1 VAQPRLA
8 GRDHGD
14 LLLAVGRPAQEAG
27 EVSVARLLH
36 IFHLGVKELLSLW
49 RDPVLLFLI
58 AYSFTFSVYTPAK
71 SAVMDV
77 VNASIAIV
85 DEDDTEVS
93 RVIREAMLPPL
104 FLPAQVISFRDINRD
119 MDAGKF
125 TFVVDVPPQFQRDLA
140 KNLKPD
146 VQIVTDA
153 TAMSQA
159 GRGPGYIQQIIS
171 NSVAPFWP
179 LAGSPQAQPLTVL
192 NARARFN
199 PNMLQGWFVA
209 INQVINNI
217 SVLAIF
223 LTGAAVL
230 REREHGNI
238 EHLLV
243 MPLKPF
249 ELMFA
254 KVWANGLVVLLAAI
268 ASLYFTVKGLVGVPI
283 AGSIP
288 LFAGGM
294 AVYLFSV
301 TSLGIMLATI
311 VRSMPQFGLLA
322 FPVFIGMSL
331 LSGGQTP
338 LESMPL
344 PLQKFMQF
352 VPSTHFVSFAQAVL
366 FRDASFAMVWPQVL
380 KMFLIGSAYTVF
392 TLSRFRKM
400 LAAVQ

>member
-1 VAQPRLA
+1 
-8 GRDHGD
+8 
-14 LLLAVGRPAQEAG
+14 
-27 EVSVARLLH
+27 
-36 IFHLGVKELLSLW
+36 LGVKELISLA

-58 AYSFTFSVYTPAK
+58 IYSFTFSVYTPAK

-77 VNASIAIV
+77 INASIAVV
-85 DEDDTEVS
+85 DEDNSEAARAVRD
-93 RVIREAMLPPL
+93 AMLPPQ
-104 FLPAQVISFRDINRD
+104 FLPARFISFQDINRY
-119 MDAGKF
+119 MDRGRY
-125 TFVVDVPPQFQRDLA
+125 TFVVALPQRFQADLNRDA
-140 KNLKPD
+140 KPT

-159 GRGPGYIQQIIS
+159 GRGPSYIVQIL
-171 NSVAPFWP
+171 NNTVTPFWKGRNNP
-179 LAGSPQAQPLTVL
+179 KNDPVVKLDT
-192 NARARFN
+192 RARFN
-199 PNMLQGWFVA
+199 PNLYQGWFVA

-243 MPLKPF
+243 MPLRPY

-254 KVWANGLVVLLAAI
+254 KIWANGLVVVVAAML
-268 ASLYFTVKGLVGVPI
+268 SLFLVVKAAVGVPI
-283 AGSIP
+283 AAGSIP
-288 LFAGGM
+288 LFVAGL
-294 AVYLFSV
+294 AIYLFSV
-301 TSLGIMLATI
+301 TALGVMLATV

-322 FPVFIGMSL
+322 FPVFIVMSL

-338 LESMPL
+338 LESMPIF
-344 PLQKFMQF
+344 LQKVMQF
-352 VPSTHFVSFAQAVL
+352 VPSTHFVSFSLATL
-366 FRDASFAMVWPQVL
+366 FRNASLAMVWPDMA
-380 KMFLIGSAYTVF
+380 KMFAIGAAYTVF

>member
-1 VAQPRLA
+1 MEKLA
-8 GRDHGD
+8 
-14 LLLAVGRPAQEAG
+14 
-27 EVSVARLLH
+27 H
-36 IFHLGVKELLSLW
+36 IFHLGLKELLSLA

-58 AYSFTFSVYTPAK
+58 AYAFTFSVYTPSK

-85 DEDDTEVS
+85 NEDDSPAARAV
-93 RVIREAMLPPL
+93 REQMLPPL
-104 FLPAQVISFRDINRD
+104 FKPAQEINFDEINRD
-119 MDAGKF
+119 MDTGKF
-125 TFVVDVPPQFQRDLA
+125 TFVVDLPPRFQADLA
-140 KNLKPD
+140 RDAQPE
-146 VQIVTDA
+146 VQIITDA

-159 GRGPGYIQQIIS
+159 GRGPGYLQNIITS
-171 NSVAPFWP
+171 AVQPYWSGAGKPEDKP
-179 LAGSPQAQPLTVL
+179 LLALDTRGK
-192 NARARFN
+192 FN
-199 PNMLQGWFVA
+199 PNYQQGWFVA

-243 MPLKPF
+243 MPLQSF

-254 KVWANGLVVLLAAI
+254 KIWANGLVVVLAAM
-268 ASLYFTVKGLVGVPI
+268 ASLYFVVKGAIGVPI

-288 LFAGGM
+288 LFAAGLGI
-294 AVYLFSV
+294 YLFSV
-301 TSLGIMLATI
+301 TALGIMLATL

-322 FPVFIGMSL
+322 FPVFLVMIL

-338 LESMPL
+338 LESMPIV
-344 PLQKFMQF
+344 LQKVMQF
-352 VPSTHFVSFAQAVL
+352 VPSTHFVAFSQAVL
-366 FRDASFAMVWPQVL
+366 FRNATFEMVWPDMA
-380 KMFLIGSAYTVF
+380 KMFAIGAAYTLI
-392 TLSRFRKM
+392 TLSRFRAM

>member
-1 VAQPRLA
+1 MKPLA
-8 GRDHGD
+8 
-14 LLLAVGRPAQEAG
+14 
-27 EVSVARLLH
+27 H
-36 IFHLGVKELLSLW
+36 ILRLGVKELLSLA

-58 AYSFTFSVYTPAK
+58 AYAFTFSVYTPAK

-85 DEDDTEVS
+85 DEDDSEVS
-93 RVIREAMLPPL
+93 RVIRESMLLPL
-104 FLPAQVISFRDINRD
+104 FLPAAVIPFGDINHD
-119 MDAGKF
+119 MDRGKY
-125 TFVVDVPPQFQRDLA
+125 TFVVDVPPQFQQDLA
-140 KNLKPD
+140 KGVKPE
-146 VQIVTDA
+146 VQVVTDA

-159 GRGPGYIQQIIS
+159 GRGPGYIRQIID
-171 NSVAPFWP
+171 NAVQPFWS
-179 LAGSPQAQPLTVL
+179 GSGQSNDQPLSLL
-192 NARARFN
+192 NVRARFN

-209 INQVINNI
+209 VNQVINNI

-243 MPLKPF
+243 MPLRPS

-254 KVWANGLVVLLAAI
+254 KVWSNGLVVMIAAM
-268 ASLYFTVKGLVGVPI
+268 ASLFLIVKGAVGVPV

-288 LFAGGM
+288 LFALGL

-338 LESMPL
+338 LESMPIW
-344 PLQKFMQF
+344 LQKFMQF
-352 VPSTHFVSFAQAVL
+352 VPSTHFVSFSQAVL
-366 FRDASFAMVWPQVL
+366 FRNATFAMVWPAMA
-380 KMFLIGSAYTVF
+380 KMLAIGLVYTVF

>member
-1 VAQPRLA
+1 MGKLW
-8 GRDHGD
+8 
-14 LLLAVGRPAQEAG
+14 
-27 EVSVARLLH
+27 H
-36 IFHLGVKELLSLW
+36 IFQLGLKEMLSLA

-58 AYSFTFSVYTPAK
+58 AYSFTFSVYTPSK

-85 DEDDTEVS
+85 NEDSSQAARTV
-93 RVIREAMLPPL
+93 RESMLPPL
-104 FLPAQVISFRDINRD
+104 FRPAQEINFDDINHD
-119 MDAGKF
+119 MDTGKY
-125 TFVVDVPPQFQRDLA
+125 TFVVNLPPRFQADLERNA
-140 KNLKPD
+140 TPE

-159 GRGPGYIQQIIS
+159 GRGPGYIQNIMMPALQ
-171 NSVAPFWP
+171 PFWSGAGNPNDRP
-179 LAGSPQAQPLTVL
+179 LLLLDTRG
-192 NARARFN
+192 RFN
-199 PNMLQGWFVA
+199 ANFEQGWFVA

-243 MPLKPF
+243 MPLQPF

-254 KVWANGLVVLLAAI
+254 KIWANGLVVVVAAM
-268 ASLYFTVKGLVGVPI
+268 ASLFFVVKGLIGVPI
-283 AGSIP
+283 DLRSVP
-288 LFAGGM
+288 LFALGL
-294 AVYLFSV
+294 AIYLFSV
-301 TSLGIMLATI
+301 TALGIMLATV

-322 FPVFIGMSL
+322 FPVFLVMNL

-338 LESMPL
+338 LESMPVA
-344 PLQKFMQF
+344 LQKVMQF
-352 VPSTHFVSFAQAVL
+352 VPSTHFVSFSQAVL
-366 FRDASFAMVWPQVL
+366 FRNATIDMVWPDL
-380 KMFLIGSAYTVF
+380 AKMFAIGAAYTVF